1 MSKINFYTAFGNTF
15 GTARCAK
22 TLDGIKEAIRDQ
34 FENVW
39 GATVSNVEIGP
50 KTLWAGVHLSKAVRG
65 DDPAK
70 LFHNVVISRRTLTF
84 ED

>member
-1 MSKINFYTAFGNTF
+1 MSKLSFYTAFGNTF

-39 GATVSNVEIGP
+39 GAKVSKIEIGP
-50 KTLWAGVHLSKAVRG
+50 KTLWAAVYLSRAVRG
-65 DDPAK
+65 DSLSV
-70 LFHNVVISRRTLTF
+70 LFHNVVITRRTLAF